1 MADAIGNVRAT
12 FTASAGGMLG
22 AIDQIVGK
30 LGSFAAATKRT
41 QAQTADYNK
50 IVGDLGSQFLS
61 GGLTADE
68 FANKVG
74 NVQGK
79 FKGIGEVERMRLAL
93 QALQLAQ
100 ATGTRD
106 ADELAAAEARLAA
119 SVRNATPPIERL
131 MTDLKANREAFL
143 AGKVGADEYKNTIAT
158 LPGEING
165 VETEQ
170 QKMERIFKQSQETVR
185 KLRTP
190 LDEYETEMRQLR
202 EQLDA
207 GAIDEDQFNAATKRA
222 KETLDKTAPAAKSVG
237 DAFGGLPGPLG
248 AAARAFDTMQKSF
261 GTTIAGFK
269 SGGISGGISSFVGQ
283 IRSGIANAGATG
295 GASLVGIA
303 PQIAAIAGV
312 GYAAVQGLKQLT
324 NALGEVG
331 SRVER
336 TGQLASRLG
345 VSFQQYEILAT
356 AANMAGVETEALAA
370 AQTKGLKAISAARDG
385 AGEEAK
391 AFEALGISQEMLNS
405 TSPNALLEIAAQ
417 RLEEIQDPA
426 AKAALAVKIFGKS
439 GNDVLPALKGIDSV
453 RDGIAR
459 LGGVMNDSDKMRFTA
474 LDDAFDNAGRATTRL
489 GEVLLTPFTTA
500 FASIAEGVA
509 ATFGGIAAA
518 LSPVG
523 GVIADVLGVAVGP
536 LQLIGETIGIAGR
549 VVGIL
554 VQAFQNG
561 IGAIAEFVS
570 QGTMLAPLFDL
581 ASTAANGLYEIFKG
595 IGGWVGWVVK
605 KLEEWV
611 GIKVEPMKAG
621 ADAEGIEA
629 QMKAKEDAEKA
640 EKQRAADA
648 EKRAEQIKESLL
660 SPYEQMMKKVV
671 ELDDLEKRGLL
682 TAEQRAAA
690 EAKVRDEF
698 AAQDPLMKAMQKAEE
713 DRQKASEEIS
723 KEIEKSAKAG
733 QDLGA
738 AADPIR
744 NAFASTAEEIK
755 RQVEAGIISPE
766 DAKKQMAEAV
776 DGMNEELKRL
786 GEDQKFAEKIRD
798 GMKTEIQKVQ
808 EELNAIDKNET
819 LTAAEKDKAKAQVR
833 DKFAGG
839 LPGAAQQDAADK
851 FREDQKK
858 LKDALDAGLIDKDQ
872 FRERQGRLR
881 EELDASVSDLR
892 DKQERNKQPDRRAVG
907 ATEVNSSEGAST
919 FFRLL
924 RGQDDPTKKQLDE
937 MRRQTR
943 LLERVADAEAEVVQ
957 I

>member
-12 FTASAGGMLG
+12 FTASAGGMIG

-30 LGSFAAATKRT
+30 LGGFAAAQKRT
-41 QAQTADYNK
+41 QASTAEYNRV
-50 IVGDLGSQFLS
+50 IS
-61 GGLTADE
+61 GLADEFSRGELTADQY
-68 FANKVG
+68 AAKVG

-79 FKGIGEVERMRLAL
+79 FKGIGEVERMRA
-93 QALQLAQ
+93 A
-100 ATGTRD
+100 
-106 ADELAAAEARLAA
+106 LAALSAAQSDAGEFGGVFDDAIAKLTA

-131 MTDLKANREAFL
+131 MTDLRANREAFL
-143 AGKVGADEYKNTIAT
+143 AGRVGADEYKNTIAT

-170 QKMERIFKQSQETVR
+170 QKMDRIFKQSQETVR

-283 IRSGIANAGATG
+283 IRSGIANAGSTG

-336 TGQLASRLG
+336 TGQLADRLG
-345 VSFQQYEILAT
+345 ISFQQYEILAT
-356 AANMAGVETEALAA
+356 AANMAGVETEALAQ

-385 AGEEAK
+385 AGAEAE
-391 AFEALGISQEMLNS
+391 AFKALGISQEQLN
-405 TSPNALLEIAAQ
+405 TTNPAALLELAAQ
-417 RLEEIQDPA
+417 KLDGIQDPA
-426 AKAALAVKIFGKS
+426 TRAALAVKIFGRS
-439 GNDVLPALKGIDSV
+439 GNDVLPALKGIESV
-453 RDGIAR
+453 RVGIQR
-459 LGGVMNDSDKMRFTA
+459 LGGVMNNADKMRFTA
-474 LDDAFDNAGRATTRL
+474 LDDAFDNVSRSVTRV

-500 FASIAEGVA
+500 FANIAEGVA
-509 ATFGGIAAA
+509 ATFGGLSAA
-518 LSPVG
+518 LSPIG
-523 GVIADVLGVAVGP
+523 GVIADILGVAVSP
-536 LQLIGETIGIAGR
+536 IQLIGESLGIAGR
-549 VVGIL
+549 IVGVL
-554 VQAFQNG
+554 VTAFQNG
-561 IGAIAEFVS
+561 VGAIVEFVS
-570 QGTMLAPLFDL
+570 QGTLLAPLFEF
-581 ASTAANGLYEIFKG
+581 ASSAAMKLYDVFKG
-595 IGGWVGWVVK
+595 IGGWVGWVVA

-766 DAKKQMAEAV
+766 DARKQMAEAV

-786 GEDQKFAEKIRD
+786 GEDQKFAEKIRE
-798 GMKTEIQKVQ
+798 GLKTEIQKVQ
-808 EELNAIDKNET
+808 EELDAIDKNQT
-819 LTAAEKDKAKAQVR
+819 LTAEEKDKAKGQLR

-839 LPGAAQQDAADK
+839 LPGAAQKDAADK

-858 LKDALDAGLIDKDQ
+858 LKEALDAGLIDKDQ

-907 ATEVNSSEGAST
+907 AVDVNSSEGAST

-937 MRRQTR
+937 MRKQTR
-943 LLERVADAEAEVVQ
+943 LLERVAEAEAEVVQ